1 MEPQRLRSI
10 AITSLYHLVLGRAL
24 AQVSLVQGSRDETTR
39 TSSIEER
46 LVTCPESW
54 SGLITI
60 LFYSSVEEL
69 GIASIFGDK
78 KVVPCPLKTNFA
90 AASPNTANLGYERF

>member
-39 TSSIEER
+39 TSSIE
-46 LVTCPESW
+46 
-54 SGLITI
+54 
-60 LFYSSVEEL
+60 
-69 GIASIFGDK
+69 K
-78 KVVPCPLKTNFA
+78 KDW
-90 AASPNTANLGYERF
+90 